1 MKKIISLV
9 LATVLLLSLSVCGLA
24 ESAGNTAKTNE
35 TTRVY
40 TEGTYDYSTL
50 QTPVLITSFGQSA
63 DVSMLNALFKKLKNK
78 VDYTFAPLATA
89 EEVANYKTVVI
100 AAGMSSKGLGAAG
113 ISEESEF
120 ARAEAIVQT
129 IKDKGITVI
138 FAHLGGAS
146 RRGAKS
152 DQFADLVLS
161 VSSYLLF
168 VEAGDLSDHKFSN
181 YALNNNIPYTTIYT
195 IVDALQPLNEMF

>member
-1 MKKIISLV
+1 MS
-9 LATVLLLSLSVCGLA
+9 SS
-24 ESAGNTAKTNE
+24 
-35 TTRVY
+35 
-40 TEGTYDYSTL
+40 
-50 QTPVLITSFGQSA
+50 
-63 DVSMLNALFKKLKNK
+63 
-78 VDYTFAPLATA
+78 FAPLATA

-120 ARAEAIVQT
+120 ARAEAIVQA
-129 IKDKGITVI
+129 IKDNGITVI
-138 FAHLGGAS
+138 FAHLGGSS

-152 DQFADLVLS
+152 DQFADLVLG

-181 YALNNNIPYTTIYT
+181 YALNNNIPYTTVYT